1 MITILDLVES
11 DATVFLWGVATDQ
24 FTVLLGS
31 LVLIEDIKRGPY
43 SKKSPIRRIQDF
55 GYAFSCASVIRV
67 LGMEKRD
74 KLNKREGY
82 TAGEE
87 LFRSVAT
94 RMNRMTGMGDTSVSQ
109 PRVHAHS
116 HKATDVV
123 NLSNPSSYGTKSGP
137 VKGSSNSAVTEG
149 LHEGDGFNV
158 LQMAGSFS
166 KVWSELTSEKRSD
179 VMDTL
184 CDLWNAIVVEIKK
197 TSSSGIPHS
206 AEADITKSTSYAGA
220 TGASTKE
227 QPKVNSNFR
236 PLMVDPVFNGVNI
249 SIPRKVIEKVSTRFE
264 HTLYG
269 YFIRKRMAFSVVEYY
284 ARNNWGK
291 HGLKRIMMNNKGFFF
306 FKFESKIGLEYVL
319 EGGHWMIRNSPII
332 LKKWLMGTSLLK
344 EELTRIP
351 IWRPPRCD
359 ECKIFGHVHDHCPKK
374 VVNPPIVSTSNV
386 VAPTIEKS
394 NDGFQTPKETPS
406 APKKGATNMRNP
418 SKSSSMLKNVDTSPK
433 KDNFTTSN
441 SFSALNDEEE
451 DDEEEEVENSKLSRF
466 GRSDCDGVLEDRL
479 VGPSMVGF
487 VMEKKDG
494 SNMREDIT
502 TRVNL
507 EESGATCDGSPK
519 VSNSSPLVSPTAT
532 INMPQGLYNVDVA
545 ATFGVPLTI
554 VGDLH
559 ILIKCI
565 EAEADIVDV
574 ITIGIPSLTGDGFTK
589 ETIHVVYE
597 WRPHRCDI
605 CKIFGHVHDHC
616 PNKAVSP
623 PIVNTSNVVTP
634 IVEKTNRRKGKATIN
649 ALKKG
654 ATNVGNPST
663 SSSMLKTTGISS
675 KKYNIP
681 TCNSY
686 FVLNDEQEEE
696 EEDVENMYD
705 ETANLFTKTGES
717 SSFTAVV
724 G

>member
-1 MITILDLVES
+1 
-11 DATVFLWGVATDQ
+11 
-24 FTVLLGS
+24 
-31 LVLIEDIKRGPY
+31 
-43 SKKSPIRRIQDF
+43 
-55 GYAFSCASVIRV
+55 
-67 LGMEKRD
+67 
-74 KLNKREGY
+74 
-82 TAGEE
+82 
-87 LFRSVAT
+87 
-94 RMNRMTGMGDTSVSQ
+94 
-109 PRVHAHS
+109 
-116 HKATDVV
+116 
-123 NLSNPSSYGTKSGP
+123 
-137 VKGSSNSAVTEG
+137 
-149 LHEGDGFNV
+149 
-158 LQMAGSFS
+158 
-166 KVWSELTSEKRSD
+166 
-179 VMDTL
+179 
-184 CDLWNAIVVEIKK
+184 
-197 TSSSGIPHS
+197 
-206 AEADITKSTSYAGA
+206 
-220 TGASTKE
+220 
-227 QPKVNSNFR
+227 
-236 PLMVDPVFNGVNI
+236 
-249 SIPRKVIEKVSTRFE
+249 
-264 HTLYG
+264 
-269 YFIRKRMAFSVVEYY
+269 
-284 ARNNWGK
+284 
-291 HGLKRIMMNNKGFFF
+291 
-306 FKFESKIGLEYVL
+306 
-319 EGGHWMIRNSPII
+319 
-332 LKKWLMGTSLLK
+332 
-344 EELTRIP
+344 
-351 IWRPPRCD
+351 
-359 ECKIFGHVHDHCPKK
+359 
-374 VVNPPIVSTSNV
+374 
-386 VAPTIEKS
+386 
-394 NDGFQTPKETPS
+394 
-406 APKKGATNMRNP
+406 
-418 SKSSSMLKNVDTSPK
+418 
-433 KDNFTTSN
+433 
-441 SFSALNDEEE
+441 
-451 DDEEEEVENSKLSRF
+451 SKLSRF

-724 G
+724 VQDLDLSLYTTDEYDDVEFKFEYKLDESFFITSCFRHLKLQDEDLIHNILSGSPILETLNLTYCYGFKRLDITSKSVKNLVFRGYANYEDEFGNDAYIIEINAPYLLSLAIQKHLFLWKLILLNVSSLVKANLDYEMSEQEAEEEVHKEFILSLRNVKDLIIGDSCEKVFSRLKDDGFTFPSNVIEWEGLLLDHGPEGDGLID